1 MSYRALYR
9 TWRPQVFNEVVGQE
23 KTVTALRNAVEQGR
37 HAHAYLFS
45 GPRGTGKTSV
55 AKIMAKA
62 LNCENLQKGEPCNEC
77 SSCRDIIKGNFMDVV
92 EIDAA
97 SNRGIDEIRDLREKV
112 RVLPAQ
118 GRIKVYIIDEVHML
132 TSEAFNALL
141 KTLEEPPESVVFILA
156 TTEPHK
162 IPDTIRSRCQSYHFR
177 RLTEEEIVTRLR
189 EVVEQTGADAQ
200 DAALSLIARRA
211 NGGLRDALSIMD
223 QVVAYKDKNIT
234 REDIL
239 DVLGLVDDVFL
250 AKLVDAAIAGETGTL
265 INLIDTALTQGRE
278 AQHLARET
286 AYFLRDLLLYSTLGS
301 QAGLM
306 IAGEACLPYL
316 EKQKQLVNREQLVA
330 ATRRLLDTSD
340 RLRYGEGNRFLLE
353 VAFLELAEMLG
364 QPAPEPKPQRREKP
378 AARKK
383 KSVEE
388 GTDTSSKTD
397 THWQQILTAVKEKK
411 ITAHALLVQGRF
423 LGIKENTVYVGF
435 DKGYKFHKERLE
447 EKANREIVLAALKE
461 VLNRDMT
468 VEFIFIDDQQYNDI
482 VVKQAIEFFGEEMV
496 EIKD

>member
-23 KTVTALRNAVEQGR
+23 KTVMALRNAVGQGR
-37 HAHAYLFS
+37 YAHAYLFS

-62 LNCENLQKGEPCNEC
+62 LNCENLHQGEPCNEC

-141 KTLEEPPESVVFILA
+141 KTLEEPPDSVVFILA

-162 IPDTIRSRCQSYHFR
+162 IPDTIRSRCQSYYFR
-177 RLTEEEIVTRLR
+177 RLTEEEIVSRLR
-189 EVVEQTGADAQ
+189 EVVEQTEADAQ
-200 DAALSLIARRA
+200 DAALGLIARRA

-223 QVVAYKDKNIT
+223 QVVAYKGKSIT

-250 AKLVDAAIAGETGTL
+250 ATLVDAAIAGETGTL
-265 INLIDTALTQGRE
+265 VNLIDTALKQGRE

-286 AYFLRDLLLYSTLGS
+286 AYFLRDLLLYSALGTD
-301 QAGLM
+301 AGLM

-340 RLRYGEGNRFLLE
+340 RLRQGEGNRFLLE

-364 QPAPEPKPQRREKP
+364 QQAPVAKPQREKP
-378 AARKK
+378 AARNKK
-383 KSVEE
+383 AAGEKPA
-388 GTDTSSKTD
+388 TSDKTD
-397 THWQQILTAVKEKK
+397 ARWQQVLNAVKEKK
-411 ITAHALLVQGRF
+411 ITAHALLAQGRF

-447 EKANREIVLAALKE
+447 EKANRELVLAALKE
-461 VLNRDMT
+461 VLNHDMT

-496 EIKD
+496 EIKE